1 MNYTEASG
9 YLKKAAE
16 MGSKPGLSR
25 ITELLRLMGDP
36 QDKMRFVHVAGTNG
50 KGSFGAMLCSV
61 LKSAGYRVGS
71 FSSPA
76 ITDVTDSFRIDCEEV
91 TQEEF
96 GELIGDI
103 AGYCEKMEDKP
114 TEFEILTA
122 AAFEFFVRRECDIA
136 VVECGMGGRLDS
148 TNVIKAPLLSVI
160 TNVSRDH
167 EAFLGASA
175 EEIAYHKAGIIKK
188 GCPVYFGGSSDGE
201 AFEVIAGAAA
211 KSSAEL
217 FAPDRSQIKAEPG
230 CGIDGTDFIYKGV
243 KMHIPLC
250 GAYQLDNVQ
259 NVLECIE
266 ILRNAGLDIPEEAVC
281 RGLAQVKWHG
291 RFEVLRKSP
300 VVIFDGAHNP
310 DGISRAAQSIK
321 QYFGDKKVALLI
333 GVMADKEYGLYGDM
347 LAGSVAR
354 AFAVAPAVPRALSS
368 DTLAVSLSE
377 RGIPACAFSDL
388 AEGVRAAYEYAVQRD
403 IPLIAIGSLYMYR
416 EFTEALSEIS

>member
-1 MNYTEASG
+1 MNYSEACE

-25 ITELLRLMGDP
+25 ITELLRRIGDP
-36 QDKMRFVHVAGTNG
+36 QDNMKFVHVAGTNG

-61 LKSAGYRVGS
+61 LKNAGYRVGS

-76 ITDVTDSFRIDCEEV
+76 ILGVTDSFRIDCEEV
-91 TQEEF
+91 TEKAFAEI
-96 GELIGDI
+96 IGDI

-122 AAFEFFVRRECDIA
+122 AAFELFVRRECDIA

-167 EAFLGASA
+167 EAFLGSA
-175 EEIAYHKAGIIKK
+175 IAEIAYHKAGIIKK
-188 GCPVYFGGSSDGE
+188 GRPVYFGGGSGE
-201 AFEVIAGAAA
+201 AYDVIAEAAA

-217 FAPDRSQIKAEPG
+217 FAPDRSAVKAEPG
-230 CGIDGTDFIYKGV
+230 CGIDGTDFTYKGA

-250 GAYQLDNVQ
+250 GEYQLDNAQ
-259 NVLECIE
+259 NVLECVE
-266 ILRNAGLDIPEEAVC
+266 ILRRAGLDIPEEAVR
-281 RGLAQVKWHG
+281 RGLAQVKWRG

-310 DGISRAAQSIK
+310 DGISRAARSIK

-347 LAGSVAR
+347 LVGSVVR

-368 DTLAVSLSE
+368 DTLAVSLTGH
-377 RGIPACAFSDL
+377 GIPACAFDDL
-388 AEGVRAAYEYAVQRD
+388 AEGVRAAYSYAARRD
-403 IPLIAIGSLYMYR
+403 IPLIALGSLYMYR

>member
-1 MNYTEASG
+1 MNYTEACE

-16 MGSKPGLSR
+16 MGSKPGLFR

-36 QDKMRFVHVAGTNG
+36 QDKMKFVHIAGTNG

-76 ITDVTDSFRIDCEEV
+76 ITGFTDSFRIDCEEV
-91 TQEEF
+91 GEEEF

-103 AGYCEKMEDKP
+103 AECCEKMEDKP

-122 AAFEFFVRRECDIA
+122 AAFGLFVRRECDIA
-136 VVECGMGGRLDS
+136 VVECGMGGGLDS
-148 TNVIKAPLLSVI
+148 TNVINTPLLSVI

-167 EAFLGASA
+167 EAFLGSTTA
-175 EEIAYHKAGIIKK
+175 EIAYHKAGIIKR
-188 GCPVYFGGSSDGE
+188 GCPVYFGGSNDE
-201 AFEVIAGAAA
+201 AFEVIVGAAA

-230 CGIDGTDFIYKGV
+230 CGIDGTDFTYKGV
-243 KMHIPLC
+243 KLHIPLC
-250 GAYQLDNVQ
+250 GEYQLDNAQ
-259 NVLECIE
+259 NVLECVD
-266 ILRNAGLDIPEEAVC
+266 ILRSSGLDIPEEAVR

-310 DGISRAAQSIK
+310 DGISRTARSIK

-347 LAGSVAR
+347 LVGSVVR
-354 AFAVAPAVPRALSS
+354 AFAVKPAVPRALDSES
-368 DTLAVSLSE
+368 LAVSLSG

-388 AEGVRAAYEYAVQRD
+388 AEGVRAAYSYAAQRD
-403 IPLIAIGSLYMYR
+403 IPLIALGSLYMYR
-416 EFTEALSEIS
+416 EFTEALKELL